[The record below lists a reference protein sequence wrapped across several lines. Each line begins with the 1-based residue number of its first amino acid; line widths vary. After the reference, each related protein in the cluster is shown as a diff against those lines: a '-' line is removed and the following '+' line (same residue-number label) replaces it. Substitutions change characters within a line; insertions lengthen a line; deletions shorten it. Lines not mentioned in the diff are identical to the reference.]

1 MLVDPELRAV
11 VQPGEAGSLPQQI
24 ILLCC
29 GLVALCC
36 LCGFVASQ
44 VTPRSLPAA
53 HHSSASSPYIIILD
67 LAACRVV

>member
-1 MLVDPELRAV
+1 MLVDSELKAV
-11 VQPGEAGSLPQQI
+11 VQLSEAGSLPQQI

-44 VTPRSLPAA
+44 VTA
-53 HHSSASSPYIIILD
+53 HSPPVHSCSTPIDCPTACIIILNM
-67 LAACRVV
+67 